1 MISLRPLVL
10 VTVLASAVGGCA
22 TVAVYEPVDAAE
34 ITFAQPNSDLRNAA
48 DEYCE
53 GARERGLARGASTFG
68 GLAGALLGNE
78 TPVDAYWSAIEG
90 DSISVQQSALKVRED
105 LRQTTSGLQQL
116 IGLATEVVETGQ
128 PGRTDVG
135 KFESALIH
143 ARQSRQ
149 SLSSAI
155 KRIGEGG
162 GRQSAALL
170 ADLGVLDNTINDAVT
185 IADRLAEARTSDSV
199 A

>member
-10 VTVLASAVGGCA
+10 VTLLASAAGGCA

-48 DEYCE
+48 DEYCAN
-53 GARERGLARGASTFG
+53 ARERGLARGESTLG
-68 GLAGALLGNE
+68 GLAGALLGNDA
-78 TPVDAYWSAIEG
+78 PVDAYWKAIDG
-90 DSISVQQSALKVRED
+90 DALTVQQSALKVRDD
-105 LRQTTSGLQQL
+105 LMHTTSGLEEL
-116 IGLATEVVETGQ
+116 IGLANEVVEAGD
-128 PGRTDVG
+128 PRRTDVG

-155 KRIGEGG
+155 KRIGDAG
-162 GRQSAALL
+162 GRQSAELVFELGALDT
-170 ADLGVLDNTINDAVT
+170 AINQAVT
-185 IADRLAEARTSDSV
+185 IADRLAEARTEDSV